1 MIGIFVQ
8 QHQKENDMQKLLAAG
23 PVLKA
28 ISYALLIAGGGY
40 VLGDEIA
47 QRLERATMRSACYG
61 LQVAQIPQM
70 NDLVELSIRHKCRV
84 NIP

>member
-1 MIGIFVQ
+1 
-8 QHQKENDMQKLLAAG
+8 MQKLLAAG